1 MTPEGKI
8 VSTLHFYFTVL
19 LFRPKITIYNV
30 KLNHAGINIHLG
42 TLIEYTDLQSHFRS
56 ANYTADKVQ
65 IKYFSQN

>member
-42 TLIEYTDLQSHFRS
+42 TLIEYTDLQSHFCS